1 MNMRVELNNY
11 ELREGNALTRECLRC
26 DELIFVNV
34 NAQTGLIV
42 LTSQLCSTCDSK
54 EKHDIKVT
62 LFKMEVEMLQKHLR
76 AGIYQKSDTVKIEE
90 QNKEMKEMEQL
101 RVAQDAYIG
110 QLISDDIAQY
120 KDALSVLPEETA
132 VESAEW
138 FNANATSYF

>member
-1 MNMRVELNNY
+1 
-11 ELREGNALTRECLRC
+11 
-26 DELIFVNV
+26 
-34 NAQTGLIV
+34 
-42 LTSQLCSTCDSK
+42 
-54 EKHDIKVT
+54 
-62 LFKMEVEMLQKHLR
+62 MLQKHLR

-90 QNKEMKEMEQL
+90 QNKEMKEMKQL